1 MLSWDTPFSG
11 LFLRYGIDA
20 AKGKTFV
27 DDQQTLGLQVEATS
41 VYIKVRGWDLVR
53 QGKGSGARERP
64 GREGLLKAAGRR
76 EIDVVF
82 VWRLNR

>member
-27 DDQQTLGLQVEATS
+27 DDQQALGLQVEATA
-41 VYIKVRGWDLVR
+41 VTIMVRG
-53 QGKGSGARERP
+53 
-64 GREGLLKAAGRR
+64 
-76 EIDVVF
+76 
-82 VWRLNR
+82 